1 MLPDCSEELKAQS
14 QVTTRHEEEINR
26 LRVLLES
33 SPDVISLQVLYS
45 CYLLLLLLIL
55 LFLLLIFLLLLLLL
69 LLLLVLLLSVSNGIM
84 FLGCPIVP
92 YVHLFIQL
100 DIVTDIS

>member
-33 SPDVISLQVLYS
+33 SPDVISLQVLYC
-45 CYLLLLLLIL
+45 CYLLLLLLI
-55 LFLLLIFLLLLLLL
+55 FLILLLLLLL
-69 LLLLVLLLSVSNGIM
+69 VLVLLLSVSNGIM

-100 DIVTDIS
+100 DIVTNIS